1 MANTTDRSRRNSLIV
16 AGVIIVALL
25 VFVAQNSEEAH
36 VNFLFIDA
44 TLSLWFVI
52 VATAVL
58 GFLAG
63 WFVGISR
70 RN

>member
-1 MANTTDRSRRNSLIV
+1 M
-16 AGVIIVALL
+16 
-25 VFVAQNSEEAH
+25 FVAQNTEEAH
-36 VNFLFIDA
+36 VNFLFFDA
-44 TLSLWFVI
+44 TVSLWFVI

-63 WFVGISR
+63 WFVGRSR